1 MPNVLQVFPEAE
13 GEEQLL
19 ISGLIADMTD
29 QQAQIF
35 AVAYRA
41 QRKDPTTTLI
51 LTLIGFIVL
60 AGIGRFY
67 VGNIGMGILYLLT
80 GGLCW
85 IGTIIDVVK
94 HKQITFQVNLVKA
107 QQIAIMAK
115 AQSNT

>member
-19 ISGLIADMTD
+19 ISGLIGDMTD
-29 QQAQIF
+29 QQAQTF

-41 QRKDPTTTLI
+41 QRKDPTTCLI
-51 LTLIGFIVL
+51 LTIIGFIIL

-80 GGLCW
+80 AGLCYV
-85 IGTIIDVVK
+85 GTIIDVIRYK
-94 HKQITFQVNLVKA
+94 RITFQANIVKA
-107 QQIAIMAK
+107 QQIAVMVK
-115 AQSNT
+115 AQGNT

>member
-29 QQAQIF
+29 QQAQTF

-41 QRKDPTTTLI
+41 QRKDPTTCLI
-51 LTLIGFIVL
+51 LTIIGFIIL

-80 GGLCW
+80 GGLCYV
-85 IGTIIDVVK
+85 GTIIDVFR
-94 HKQITFQVNLVKA
+94 HKRITFQANLVKA
-107 QQIAIMAK
+107 QQIAAMAK